1 MTAKKTWLEA
11 FDTRQQKEIDLA
23 RLYAAQYDHGTP
35 GHQDYVIISKLAAL
49 LDAAEGIETK
59 YSIER
64 TLTEISE

>member
-1 MTAKKTWLEA
+1 MSKTSWLEQ

-35 GHQDYVIISKLAAL
+35 GHQHYVVIARLAAL
-49 LDAAEGIETK
+49 LDAKEGIETH
-59 YSIER
+59 YSIAR